1 MEPST
6 FKELIEY
13 IGDAKR
19 VVLDNL
25 FIAYVTIGE
34 NSIIFEWKQSQDGDL
49 HEFCWVNHPSEVI
62 EKGKDRFVLRYDDGT
77 PFTLEVFK

>member
-34 NSIIFEWKQSQDGDL
+34 NSIIFEWQGGDL
-49 HEFCWVNHPSEVI
+49 NEFCWVNHPSEII
-62 EKGKDRFVLRYDDGT
+62 EKDKDKFALRYDDGV